1 PRRTLLG
8 SPTPGMPLAEDIDVS
23 SPAKQTYGFV
33 GADLAAL
40 VREAAMEAVRRIMPK
55 LDLEDG
61 STTIPAEVL
70 DTLSVTRK
78 DFDEALKRV
87 QPSAMREVMVQA
99 PNGGWDDTGGGGGG
113 R

>member
-1 PRRTLLG
+1 LG
-8 SPTPGMPLAEDIDVS
+8 IHTRGMPLAEDVEV
-23 SPAKQTYGFV
+23 AGLARQTYGFV

-55 LDLEDG
+55 LDLADG
-61 STTIPAEVL
+61 TGTIPPEVL

-78 DFDEALKRV
+78 RFEAARKRV
-87 QPSAMREVMVQA
+87 APSAMREVMVQA